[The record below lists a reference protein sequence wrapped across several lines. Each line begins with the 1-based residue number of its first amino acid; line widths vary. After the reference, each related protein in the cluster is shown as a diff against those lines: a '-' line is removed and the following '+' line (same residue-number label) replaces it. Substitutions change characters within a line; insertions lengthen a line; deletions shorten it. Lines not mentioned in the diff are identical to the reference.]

1 MLTALKFFFDKFMY
15 LLVNYWRVFIVVIP
29 CLIAYNEHRMRV
41 NEHGEFMA
49 FKQEA
54 AFQLQLQKTLLH
66 NRELEIAKNRKEATE
81 QQADIKLHYEKQIA
95 ELHLD
100 RDNLKKEL
108 NNAIPRIQSLLDAVR
123 LWQNRANTSGMPK
136 DATATELFTESAG
149 DCNGSLVTVIRACQQ
164 TTLDYNALYDWVLSE
179 KKAVNGE

>member
-1 MLTALKFFFDKFMY
+1 MLIFKLFFDKFMF
-15 LLVNYWRVFIVVIP
+15 LIVNYWRVILVGLMLVAIFHYKS
-29 CLIAYNEHRMRV
+29 AYESKTQ
-41 NEHGEFMA
+41 ELEA

-123 LWQNRANTSGMPK
+123 LYQNRANTSGMPQ
-136 DATATELFTESAG
+136 DASATELSTESAR
-149 DCNGSLVTVIRACQQ
+149 DCDGSLATVIRACQQ